1 MRAMDSQG
9 ISSNISSNI
18 SRVNPGQYGQ
28 LALEQEQQ
36 YEYDL
41 NPYRSVGRHDA
52 NPNSMKNLKYLQE
65 AAKQPSFK
73 SAMQHYPEAVGAR
86 MSGNSRQRNQ
96 FASIDFDSRAQAAL
110 PQSFDAR

>member
-9 ISSNISSNI
+9 ISSNL

-41 NPYRSVGRHDA
+41 NPYRSVGRHDS
-52 NPNSMKNLKYLQE
+52 NPNSLKNLKYLQE
-65 AAKQPSFK
+65 AAS
-73 SAMQHYPEAVGAR
+73 
-86 MSGNSRQRNQ
+86 
-96 FASIDFDSRAQAAL
+96 
-110 PQSFDAR
+110 

>member
-1 MRAMDSQG
+1 MRNPYELQGGPEPLFAQGPGTGTFMPGKAAAIKRHASQLEGRLNHSSSLQKAGMRAMDSQG
-9 ISSNISSNI
+9 ISSNV

-41 NPYRSVGRHDA
+41 NPYRSVGRHDS

-65 AAKQPSFK
+65 AAK
-73 SAMQHYPEAVGAR
+73 
-86 MSGNSRQRNQ
+86 
-96 FASIDFDSRAQAAL
+96 
-110 PQSFDAR
+110 